1 MTIFKKNAISILLI
15 GLCFLIINLTGCS
28 RKETSNNV
36 TETETIV
43 TENESQL
50 IHDFTDAY
58 ESEVER
64 VENFVIRDE
73 MLVLYTGDSSHIV
86 IPADLNIKGIRAA
99 FSHSSVVSVVIP
111 EQVEIIE
118 GAFDNCYYLESIT
131 VAPNNRNYASVD
143 GVLFNKTVTELVH
156 FPRGKKGAYTIP
168 GTINVI
174 DWRFFHGCSGL
185 TSITIPGSVIG
196 IEDYAL
202 HSCTSL
208 TSITVDQANR
218 NYASADGVL
227 FNKAMTELIWYPH
240 GKIGSYTIPGTV
252 TNIRQSAF
260 TDRTRLTSITIPNS
274 VTSIG
279 GYAFSGCTGLTS
291 INIPGSVT
299 SIGENTF
306 TGCTSLS
313 SITIPNSITVIG
325 MNAFSGCT
333 SLTSINIPGSVR
345 SIGDSAFSGCA
356 RLNSINVNQDNV
368 SYASVDGVL
377 FDKDITELIHFPQG
391 KTGSYTIPDAVN
403 RVRDY
408 ALADRN
414 GLVSIVI
421 PASLMDIGRNAFFD
435 CIGLASITVD
445 ENNMSYASADGVLFD
460 KAKNELI
467 RFPRGKTGRYTIPDT
482 VVIIGD
488 NAFYG
493 TSGLAS
499 VTIPNSVTN
508 IGYSAFASTGLTSL
522 TIPNSVTSISYGA
535 FANNPRL
542 TIIGLPDDYYAYENG
557 KGGEYF
563 FDGCTE
569 LRQIVVSR
577 NNKYYTTVDGVL
589 FNKDKTVLIRFPQG
603 KTGSYIVPN
612 TVTSIAYKAFY
623 NASGL
628 TSVYI
633 PASVTSIGNF
643 AFDGCT
649 NLTSVNIQNGV
660 TNIGKYAFARCTS
673 LASVNIPASVASIGD
688 FAFYNCTGLQRI
700 AVDQNNK
707 NYTLA
712 NGMLFRR
719 DMMEHNSYLAVVR

>member
-1 MTIFKKNAISILLI
+1 MTIIKKTAISILLI
-15 GLCFLIINLTGCS
+15 GLCISIISIAGCS

-36 TETETIV
+36 TETEIIV
-43 TENESQL
+43 TEDTGQL
-50 IHDFTDAY
+50 VYDFTDAY

-73 MLVLYTGDSSHIV
+73 ILVLYTGNSSNIV
-86 IPADLNIKGIRAA
+86 IPADLKIRGIQSA
-99 FSHSSVVSVVIP
+99 FAHSSVVSVVIP

-118 GAFDNCYYLESIT
+118 GAFDNCYYLQSIT
-131 VAPNNRNYASVD
+131 VAPNNRNYTSVD
-143 GVLFNKTVTELVH
+143 GVLFNKAVTELVH
-156 FPRGKKGAYTIP
+156 FPQGKTGAYTIP
-168 GTINVI
+168 STITAI
-174 DWRFFHGCSGL
+174 DWRFFHGCSKL
-185 TSITIPGSVIG
+185 TSLTIPASLTSMDGSF
-196 IEDYAL
+196 Y
-202 HSCTSL
+202 SCTSL

-218 NYASADGVL
+218 NFASADGVL
-227 FNKAMTELIWYPH
+227 FNKTMTELVWYPH
-240 GKIGSYTIPGTV
+240 GKTGSYTIPGTI
-252 TNIRQSAF
+252 TSIKQSAF
-260 TDRTRLTSITIPNS
+260 TDRTKLTSITIPNS

-279 GYAFSGCTGLTS
+279 EYAFSGCTSLTS
-291 INIPGSVT
+291 ITIPNNIT
-299 SIGENTF
+299 NIGENTF
-306 TGCTSLS
+306 SGCTSLA
-313 SITIPNSITVIG
+313 SITIPNSVTAIG
-325 MNAFSGCT
+325 ANAFTGCT

-368 SYASVDGVL
+368 SYASADGVL
-377 FDKDITELIHFPQG
+377 FDKDITVLIHFPQG

-403 RVRDY
+403 RVKDY

-414 GLVSIVI
+414 GLTSIVI

-435 CIGLASITVD
+435 CIGLTSITVD
-445 ENNMSYASADGVLFD
+445 ENNMIYASADGVLFD
-460 KAKNELI
+460 KEKNELI

-493 TSGLAS
+493 SPGLTS

-569 LRQIVVSR
+569 LQQIVVSR

-603 KTGSYIVPN
+603 KTGSYIIPN

-623 NASGL
+623 NSSGL

-649 NLTSVNIQNGV
+649 NLTLVNINNGV
-660 TNIGKYAFARCTS
+660 TDIGKYAFARCTS
-673 LASVNIPASVASIGD
+673 LASVYIPESVSNIGD

-700 AVDQNNK
+700 AVDRNNI
-707 NYTLA
+707 NFILA
-712 NGMLFRR
+712 NGMLFRK
-719 DMMEHNSYLAVVR
+719 DMIEHNIYLAAVR